1 MTMAMPSGDDRPA
14 IDGGQP
20 VFPDGLPLARP
31 AIANPSSVAEAAA
44 MATPGVSKSGGASP
58 AAPAPPA

>member
-1 MTMAMPSGDDRPA
+1 MTTAMPPDDDRPA

-31 AIANPSSVAEAAA
+31 ANADPAAVAEAAGEILA
-44 MATPGVSKSGGASP
+44 SGVLTNGP
-58 AAPAPPA
+58 

>member
-1 MTMAMPSGDDRPA
+1 MTTAMPSDDDRPA

-31 AIANPSSVAEAAA
+31 AIAD
-44 MATPGVSKSGGASP
+44 P
-58 AAPAPPA
+58 AAVAKAAGEILASGVLTNGPYVRRLE